1 MGIADEL
8 NKLKGI
14 RPRTGGQRCRVA
26 VVMEQMSPADADS
39 LRHLIDETEVFG
51 TQIAEVLKNNGFTI
65 SGTHIQHHR
74 RRKVSGGCICP
85 RPGEDE

>member
-1 MGIADEL
+1 MGLADEL
-8 NKLKGI
+8 SQLKEI
-14 RPRTGGQRCRVA
+14 RPRTGGTRCRIA
-26 VVMEQMSPADADS
+26 VVMDQMNPEDRES

-51 TQIAEVLKNNGFTI
+51 TQIAEVLKNNGFQV
-65 SGTHIQHHR
+65 SGTHVQHHR